1 MQLLTREQARELDLI
16 AIDKNKILG
25 TTLMEN
31 AGKNI
36 ASIVQSELITVHNP
50 NIGIVCG
57 KGNNGG
63 DGFAAASILIDEG
76 FKVSIYC
83 LSSSENLSN
92 DSLYFHDICSKKGV
106 AIFYEKELPQLLP
119 NFDLMID
126 AIVGTGFSGELY
138 KEFVPWT
145 KWLNECS
152 ATISV
157 DIPSGLN
164 ANTGMCSSNAVK
176 ADQTITMDSAK
187 IGMMLEPGKSH
198 CGLIR
203 CVDIGLPKTYKSRSP
218 MEWNLLSDE
227 QINSMIQNVEK
238 TTHKYKQGKVLI
250 LAGSIGMT
258 GAAFLS
264 TMSALRSGAGIT
276 KTFAPSSLN
285 AIYEKKI
292 TEGMTI
298 PCEDSGNGFF
308 LEENYDTIMN
318 HVEWSDV
325 IIIGPGLGSDSETAK
340 LVLKL
345 IKNINKPIVIDAD
358 GFQPF
363 YNNIELFNEIH
374 SKFVITPHL
383 GEFSKITGIDSKIL
397 MDDLPKNINLF
408 IKDFPGTLLLKNSP
422 SFVAWEAKGCVNS
435 NGNPGLATAG
445 SGDVLTGIIAAF
457 IAQGKSVEEAAQIGM
472 FIHGK
477 TGDELA
483 RVNGQRGL
491 IASDL
496 LNKIGQ
502 VISVYES

>member
-1 MQLLTREQARELDLI
+1 
-16 AIDKNKILG
+16 
-25 TTLMEN
+25 
-31 AGKNI
+31 
-36 ASIVQSELITVHNP
+36 
-50 NIGIVCG
+50 
-57 KGNNGG
+57 
-63 DGFAAASILIDEG
+63 
-76 FKVSIYC
+76 
-83 LSSSENLSN
+83 
-92 DSLYFHDICSKKGV
+92 
-106 AIFYEKELPQLLP
+106 
-119 NFDLMID
+119 
-126 AIVGTGFSGELY
+126 
-138 KEFVPWT
+138 
-145 KWLNECS
+145 
-152 ATISV
+152 
-157 DIPSGLN
+157 
-164 ANTGMCSSNAVK
+164 
-176 ADQTITMDSAK
+176 
-187 IGMMLEPGKSH
+187 
-198 CGLIR
+198 
-203 CVDIGLPKTYKSRSP
+203 
-218 MEWNLLSDE
+218 
-227 QINSMIQNVEK
+227 
-238 TTHKYKQGKVLI
+238 

-345 IKNINKPIVIDAD
+345 VKNINKPIVIDAD

-408 IKDFPGTLLLKNSP
+408 MKDFPGTLLLKNSP